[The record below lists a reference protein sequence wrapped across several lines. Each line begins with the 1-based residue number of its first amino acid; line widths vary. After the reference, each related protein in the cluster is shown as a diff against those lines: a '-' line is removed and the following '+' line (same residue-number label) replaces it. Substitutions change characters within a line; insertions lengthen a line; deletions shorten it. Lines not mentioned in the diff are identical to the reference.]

1 MTLYGHALWTAVEWC
16 RADGQDYRF
25 CQVQCREPKTGQQ
38 KVQLYYEDDP
48 LWPSRYMIYLC
59 LGIQNDKAVSF
70 KRYSDVAYQL
80 ATTAWKTR
88 RRKKNLHAL
97 FWKRRP
103 DAKGMRTQ
111 KLQKWKLTHLKT
123 SIEILIKNPSWDDN
137 EIRPFS
143 RSQTSMFGL
152 RTWAPKTQN
161 VRGENSKYCTTSK
174 MFINH
179 AWRKLFTEIG
189 GDKV

>member
-88 RRKKNLHAL
+88 RRKKSACFILEKKTLCWRNANSKASEMEINAFKNIYWDSNKKSLLRWQWDQTFFSVSNIHVWTENMGSKDAE
-97 FWKRRP
+97 FKRRE
-103 DAKGMRTQ
+103 Q
-111 KLQKWKLTHLKT
+111 Q
-123 SIEILIKNPSWDDN
+123 ILYNI
-137 EIRPFS
+137 
-143 RSQTSMFGL
+143 
-152 RTWAPKTQN
+152 
-161 VRGENSKYCTTSK
+161 
-174 MFINH
+174 
-179 AWRKLFTEIG
+179 
-189 GDKV
+189 

>member
-80 ATTAWKTR
+80 ATTAWITR

-111 KLQKWKLTHLKT
+111 KLQKWKLTHLKNIYWDSNKKSLLRWQWDQT
-123 SIEILIKNPSWDDN
+123 FFSVSNIHVWTENMGSKDAECKRREQQILYNI
-137 EIRPFS
+137 
-143 RSQTSMFGL
+143 
-152 RTWAPKTQN
+152 
-161 VRGENSKYCTTSK
+161 
-174 MFINH
+174 
-179 AWRKLFTEIG
+179 
-189 GDKV
+189 